1 MNSVKSL
8 AKLLIKVGV
17 SGGALY
23 LVFSNIEFSA
33 IWELLKKAQ
42 WIYLLPALLLFTF
55 SKYIAAIRLNHFFH
69 KIEVPLSQ
77 KSNLKLYLL
86 GMFYNLFLPGG
97 IGGDGYKVYRLNK
110 EYKVASRKIFLAVLL
125 DRLSGIFALGIMV
138 LFLAL
143 AVPVLRSYWWA
154 LFILLPLG
162 YYLAMVLLK
171 KWTPYFYSLFPITH
185 LQSFIVQGSQVL
197 AAIFILLA
205 IAPEAVNMQYLFLFL
220 VSSIVSV
227 IPFTIGG
234 AGARELTFM
243 YGAQFMTLQMD
254 TAVTLSLL
262 FYLITLVV
270 SFFGIFFSIRPLKLD
285 QSKSVTQ

>member
-1 MNSVKSL
+1 MSKIKS
-8 AKLLIKVGV
+8 AGKLLLKIGI

-23 LVFSNIEFSA
+23 LVFSNIEFSS
-33 IWELLKKAQ
+33 IWRLLKEAQ
-42 WIYLLPALLLFTF
+42 WFYLIPALLFFAF
-55 SKYIAAIRLNHFFH
+55 SKYIAAIRLNRFFH
-69 KIEVPLSQ
+69 EIDIPLAHQ
-77 KSNLKLYLL
+77 SNIKLYLL

-110 EYKVASRKIFLAVLL
+110 EYQVTTRKVFLAVLL

-143 AVPVLRSYWWA
+143 AVPELRIYWWL
-154 LFILLPLG
+154 LFILLPIG
-162 YYLAMVLLK
+162 YYLVLLLLK
-171 KWTPYFYSLFPITH
+171 KWTPYFFSLFPITH
-185 LQSFIVQGSQVL
+185 FQSFIVQGSQIITAV
-197 AAIFILLA
+197 FILLA
-205 IAPEAVNMQYLFLFL
+205 IAPEALNLQYLFLFL

-254 TAVTLSLL
+254 AAVTLSLL

-270 SFFGIFFSIRPLKLD
+270 SFFGIFFSIRPLQLHL
-285 QSKSVTQ
+285 SKR

>member
-8 AKLLIKVGV
+8 AKLLVKVGV

-42 WIYLLPALLLFTF
+42 WIYLLPAFVLFAF

-69 KIEVPLSQ
+69 KIGIPLTH

-143 AVPVLRSYWWA
+143 AVPALRAYWWV
-154 LFILLPLG
+154 LFILLPFG
-162 YYLAMVLLK
+162 YYLVMVLLK

-197 AAIFILLA
+197 ATIFILLA

-270 SFFGIFFSIRPLKLD
+270 SFFGIFFSIRPIKLD
-285 QSKSVTQ
+285 ENKIAKQ